1 MRERDPLSINIIF
14 FIKKI
19 TEHERKESMEIL
31 HIPNIY
37 VEAKFDLIATY
48 WILLEKFCN
57 QSKYYYY
64 YIIILLLLLFV
75 EDSLS
80 YFKKREQISLVEP

>member
-1 MRERDPLSINIIF
+1 
-14 FIKKI
+14 
-19 TEHERKESMEIL
+19 MEIL

-37 VEAKFDLIATY
+37 VEAKFDLIANY
-48 WILLEKFCN
+48 WILLGKFCN
-57 QSKYYYY
+57 QSKFYYFYYY
-64 YIIILLLLLFV
+64 F